1 MRKKWLFF
9 LAPDGGDAGGGEG
22 GAGGDGGTGG
32 DGGAAGGS
40 KSIFDNPDG
49 GTGGDG
55 GAAGGSKSIFDNP
68 DGGNSPGDGGGN
80 PAGDGSG
87 NPADAGGGAGEV
99 PENYEFNLGEGLTIT
114 DEQKTAFTAIAK
126 DAKLSQ
132 AQADSLLKMHS
143 EIINGYMHAAE
154 DAVEKNIAECQ
165 KLGLTSQENLG
176 FARTAVNTFG
186 GSEAMQVLIDTGAI
200 NHPAVCKLFVT
211 IGQLISEDKPADT
224 HVGGGKG
231 TPRAEDILFPNSK
244 Y

>member
-22 GAGGDGGTGG
+22 GAGGDGSIGG

-40 KSIFDNPDG
+40 KSVFDNHDG
-49 GTGGDG
+49 SGDTS
-55 GAAGGSKSIFDNP
+55 A
-68 DGGNSPGDGGGN
+68 DGGGN
-80 PAGDGSG
+80 PAGDGV
-87 NPADAGGGAGEV
+87 GAGEV
-99 PENYEFNLGEGLTIT
+99 PDNYEFNLGEGLTIT

-154 DAVEKNIAECQ
+154 DANEKNIAECE

>member
-49 GTGGDG
+49 G
-55 GAAGGSKSIFDNP
+55 
-68 DGGNSPGDGGGN
+68 NSHGDGGGN

-87 NPADAGGGAGEV
+87 NPADAGGAGEV

-143 EIINGYMHAAE
+143 EIINGYLHATE

>member
-22 GAGGDGGTGG
+22 GAGGDGSTGG
-32 DGGAAGGS
+32 DGGTAGGS

-49 GTGGDG
+49 G
-55 GAAGGSKSIFDNP
+55 SNP
-68 DGGNSPGDGGGN
+68 P
-80 PAGDGSG
+80 GDGSG
-87 NPADAGGGAGEV
+87 NPAGDGVSGEV
-99 PENYEFNLGEGLTIT
+99 PESYEFNLGEGLTIT

-154 DAVEKNIAECQ
+154 DAVEKNIAECE

-200 NHPAVCKLFVT
+200 NHPAVCKLFVN

-231 TPRAEDILFPNSK
+231 TPRAEDIP
-244 Y
+244 

>member
-49 GTGGDG
+49 G
-55 GAAGGSKSIFDNP
+55 SNP
-68 DGGNSPGDGGGN
+68 P
-80 PAGDGSG
+80 GDGSG
-87 NPADAGGGAGEV
+87 NPAGDGGGAGEV
-99 PENYEFNLGEGLTIT
+99 PESYEFNLGEGLTIT
-114 DEQKTAFTAIAK
+114 DEQKTAFTDIAK

-154 DAVEKNIAECQ
+154 DAVEKNIAECE

>member
-1 MRKKWLFF
+1 MRKRWMFF

-22 GAGGDGGTGG
+22 GAGGGGGTGG
-32 DGGAAGGS
+32 DGGS
-40 KSIFDNPDG
+40 
-49 GTGGDG
+49 T
-55 GAAGGSKSIFDNP
+55 GGSKSIFDNP
-68 DGGNSPGDGGGN
+68 DGGNPAGDDGGN
-80 PAGDGSG
+80 PPGDGSG
-87 NPADAGGGAGEV
+87 NPAGDGGGAGEV

-154 DAVEKNIAECQ
+154 DAIEKNIAECQ

-224 HVGGGKG
+224 HAGGGKG

>member
-1 MRKKWLFF
+1 MRKKWMFF

-22 GAGGDGGTGG
+22 GAGGDGSIGG

-40 KSIFDNPDG
+40 KSVFDNPDG
-49 GTGGDG
+49 SGNASGDG
-55 GAAGGSKSIFDNP
+55 N
-68 DGGNSPGDGGGN
+68 GN
-80 PAGDGSG
+80 PAGD
-87 NPADAGGGAGEV
+87 GGGAGEV

-154 DAVEKNIAECQ
+154 DAIEKNIAECE

>member
-1 MRKKWLFF
+1 MRKKWLYF

-49 GTGGDG
+49 SGD
-55 GAAGGSKSIFDNP
+55 AS
-68 DGGNSPGDGGGN
+68 GD
-80 PAGDGSG
+80 G
-87 NPADAGGGAGEV
+87 NPADAGGAGEV

-126 DAKLSQ
+126 EAKLSQ

-154 DAVEKNIAECQ
+154 DAVEKNIAECE

>member
-49 GTGGDG
+49 G
-55 GAAGGSKSIFDNP
+55 
-68 DGGNSPGDGGGN
+68 NSPGDGGGN
-80 PAGDGSG
+80 PAGDG
-87 NPADAGGGAGEV
+87 GGTGEV

-200 NHPAVCKLFVT
+200 NHPAVCKLFVN

>member
-9 LAPDGGDAGGGEG
+9 LAPDGGDAGGGEGGAGGGEG

-49 GTGGDG
+49 G
-55 GAAGGSKSIFDNP
+55 
-68 DGGNSPGDGGGN
+68 GN

-87 NPADAGGGAGEV
+87 TGEV

-132 AQADSLLKMHS
+132 EQADSLLKMHS

-154 DAVEKNIAECQ
+154 DAIEKNIAECQ

-176 FARTAVNTFG
+176 FAKTAVDTFG

>member
-32 DGGAAGGS
+32 DGGV
-40 KSIFDNPDG
+40 
-49 GTGGDG
+49 
-55 GAAGGSKSIFDNP
+55 AGGSKSIFDNP
-68 DGGNSPGDGGGN
+68 DGGNPPGDGGGN
-80 PAGDGSG
+80 PAGDG
-87 NPADAGGGAGEV
+87 GGAGTV

-143 EIINGYMHAAE
+143 EIINGYMHEAE
-154 DAVEKNIAECQ
+154 EAIEKNIAECQ
-165 KLGLTSQENLG
+165 KQGLITKENLG
-176 FARTAVNTFG
+176 FAKAAVDTFG

-231 TPRAEDILFPNSK
+231 TPRAEDLLFPNSK

>member
-22 GAGGDGGTGG
+22 GAGGDGGT
-32 DGGAAGGS
+32 
-40 KSIFDNPDG
+40 
-49 GTGGDG
+49 G

-126 DAKLSQ
+126 DAKLTQ

-154 DAVEKNIAECQ
+154 DAIEKNIAECQ

-224 HVGGGKG
+224 HVGGGNG

>member
-9 LAPDGGDAGGGEG
+9 LAPDGGD
-22 GAGGDGGTGG
+22 AGGDGGTGG

-40 KSIFDNPDG
+40 KSVFDNPDG
-49 GTGGDG
+49 
-55 GAAGGSKSIFDNP
+55 S
-68 DGGNSPGDGGGN
+68 GNAS
-80 PAGDGSG
+80 GDGSG
-87 NPADAGGGAGEV
+87 NPAGDGGGTGEV

-154 DAVEKNIAECQ
+154 DANEKNIAECE

>member
-49 GTGGDG
+49 G
-55 GAAGGSKSIFDNP
+55 NP
-68 DGGNSPGDGGGN
+68 P
-80 PAGDGSG
+80 GDGSG
-87 NPADAGGGAGEV
+87 NPAGDGGGAGEV

-154 DAVEKNIAECQ
+154 DAIEKNIAECQ

>member
-9 LAPDGGDAGGGEG
+9 LAPDGGDAGG
-22 GAGGDGGTGG
+22 AGG
-32 DGGAAGGS
+32 
-40 KSIFDNPDG
+40 DG

>member
-22 GAGGDGGTGG
+22 GVGGDGSIGG

-40 KSIFDNPDG
+40 KSVFDNPDG
-49 GTGGDG
+49 SSN
-55 GAAGGSKSIFDNP
+55 AS
-68 DGGNSPGDGGGN
+68 
-80 PAGDGSG
+80 GDGSG
-87 NPADAGGGAGEV
+87 NPAGDGGGAGEV

>member
-32 DGGAAGGS
+32 DSGAAGGS

-49 GTGGDG
+49 G
-55 GAAGGSKSIFDNP
+55 SNP
-68 DGGNSPGDGGGN
+68 T
-80 PAGDGSG
+80 GDGSG
-87 NPADAGGGAGEV
+87 NPAGDGGGAGEV
-99 PENYEFNLGEGLTIT
+99 PESYEFNLGEGLTIT

-154 DAVEKNIAECQ
+154 DAVEKNIAECE

>member
-49 GTGGDG
+49 G
-55 GAAGGSKSIFDNP
+55 NP
-68 DGGNSPGDGGGN
+68 P
-80 PAGDGSG
+80 GDGSG
-87 NPADAGGGAGEV
+87 NPAGDGGGAGTV

-143 EIINGYMHAAE
+143 EIINGYMHEAE
-154 DAVEKNIAECQ
+154 EAIEKNIAECQ
-165 KLGLTSQENLG
+165 KQGLITKENLG
-176 FARTAVNTFG
+176 FAKAAVDTFG

>member
-22 GAGGDGGTGG
+22 GAGGGGGTGG
-32 DGGAAGGS
+32 DGGS
-40 KSIFDNPDG
+40 
-49 GTGGDG
+49 TGGG
-55 GAAGGSKSIFDNP
+55 KSIFDNP
-68 DGGNSPGDGGGN
+68 DGGN
-80 PAGDGSG
+80 PAGDDGS
-87 NPADAGGGAGEV
+87 NPPGGGGGTGGDGGGAGEV

-154 DAVEKNIAECQ
+154 DAIEKNIAECQ

>member
-1 MRKKWLFF
+1 MRKRWMFF
-9 LAPDGGDAGGGEG
+9 LAPDGGDAGSGEG
-22 GAGGDGGTGG
+22 GAGGDAGGGE
-32 DGGAAGGS
+32 GGAAGGS
-40 KSIFDNPDG
+40 KSIFDNTPG
-49 GTGGDG
+49 NGDG
-55 GAAGGSKSIFDNP
+55 NAP
-68 DGGNSPGDGGGN
+68 
-80 PAGDGSG
+80 GDGSG
-87 NPADAGGGAGEV
+87 NPAGDGGGAGEV

-143 EIINGYMHAAE
+143 EIINGYLHAAE
-154 DAVEKNIAECQ
+154 DAVEKNISECQ

>member
-1 MRKKWLFF
+1 MRKRWMFF
-9 LAPDGGDAGGGEG
+9 LAPDGGDAGSGEG
-22 GAGGDGGTGG
+22 GAGGDAGGE
-32 DGGAAGGS
+32 GGAAGGS
-40 KSIFDNPDG
+40 KSIFDNTPG
-49 GTGGDG
+49 NGDG
-55 GAAGGSKSIFDNP
+55 NAP
-68 DGGNSPGDGGGN
+68 
-80 PAGDGSG
+80 GDGSG
-87 NPADAGGGAGEV
+87 NPAGDGGAGEV

-126 DAKLSQ
+126 DAKLTQ

-154 DAVEKNIAECQ
+154 DANEKNVAECE

>member
-22 GAGGDGGTGG
+22 GAGGDGG
-32 DGGAAGGS
+32 AAGGS
-40 KSIFDNPDG
+40 KSVFDNPDG
-49 GTGGDG
+49 SGD
-55 GAAGGSKSIFDNP
+55 AS
-68 DGGNSPGDGGGN
+68 GD
-80 PAGDGSG
+80 G
-87 NPADAGGGAGEV
+87 NPADAGGAGEV

>member
-1 MRKKWLFF
+1 MRKKWLYF

-49 GTGGDG
+49 SGD
-55 GAAGGSKSIFDNP
+55 AS
-68 DGGNSPGDGGGN
+68 GD
-80 PAGDGSG
+80 G
-87 NPADAGGGAGEV
+87 NPADAGGAGEV

-154 DAVEKNIAECQ
+154 DAVEKNIAECE

>member
-32 DGGAAGGS
+32 DGGV
-40 KSIFDNPDG
+40 
-49 GTGGDG
+49 
-55 GAAGGSKSIFDNP
+55 AGGSKSIFDNP
-68 DGGNSPGDGGGN
+68 DGGNPL
-80 PAGDGSG
+80 GDGSG
-87 NPADAGGGAGEV
+87 NPAGDGGGAGTV

-143 EIINGYMHAAE
+143 EIINGYMHEAE
-154 DAVEKNIAECQ
+154 EAIEKNIAECQ
-165 KLGLTSQENLG
+165 KQGLITKENLG
-176 FARTAVNTFG
+176 FAKAAVDTFG

>member
-22 GAGGDGGTGG
+22 GAGGDGSVGG
-32 DGGAAGGS
+32 DGGATGGS
-40 KSIFDNPDG
+40 KSVFDNPDG
-49 GTGGDG
+49 
-55 GAAGGSKSIFDNP
+55 S
-68 DGGNSPGDGGGN
+68 GN
-80 PAGDGSG
+80 PAGDG
-87 NPADAGGGAGEV
+87 GGTGEV

>member
-1 MRKKWLFF
+1 MRKRWMFF
-9 LAPDGGDAGGGEG
+9 LNPDGGDAGGGEG
-22 GAGGDGGTGG
+22 GAGGDAGGE
-32 DGGAAGGS
+32 GGAAGG
-40 KSIFDNPDG
+40 G
-49 GTGGDG
+49 
-55 GAAGGSKSIFDNP
+55 KSIFDNP

-87 NPADAGGGAGEV
+87 NPTDAGGGAGEV

>member
-22 GAGGDGGTGG
+22 GAGGDGSIGG

-40 KSIFDNPDG
+40 KSVFDNPDG
-49 GTGGDG
+49 SGK
-55 GAAGGSKSIFDNP
+55 AS
-68 DGGNSPGDGGGN
+68 
-80 PAGDGSG
+80 GDGSG
-87 NPADAGGGAGEV
+87 NPAGDGGGTGEV

-154 DAVEKNIAECQ
+154 DAIEKNIAECQ
-165 KLGLTSQENLG
+165 KLGLTTQENLG
-176 FARTAVNTFG
+176 FAKTAVDTFG

>member
-9 LAPDGGDAGGGEG
+9 LAPDGG
-22 GAGGDGGTGG
+22 GAGGDGSIGG

-40 KSIFDNPDG
+40 KSVFDNPDG
-49 GTGGDG
+49 SGNASGDG
-55 GAAGGSKSIFDNP
+55 S
-68 DGGNSPGDGGGN
+68 GN

-87 NPADAGGGAGEV
+87 NPAGDGGGNPAGDGGGTGEV

-154 DAVEKNIAECQ
+154 DAIEKNIAECQ

-176 FARTAVNTFG
+176 FARTAVDTFG

-231 TPRAEDILFPNSK
+231 TSRAEDILFPNSK

>member
-1 MRKKWLFF
+1 MRKRWMFF
-9 LAPDGGDAGGGEG
+9 LAPDGGDAGSGEG
-22 GAGGDGGTGG
+22 GAGGDVGGGE
-32 DGGAAGGS
+32 GGAAGGS
-40 KSIFDNPDG
+40 KSIFDNTLG
-49 GTGGDG
+49 NGDG
-55 GAAGGSKSIFDNP
+55 NAP
-68 DGGNSPGDGGGN
+68 
-80 PAGDGSG
+80 GDGSG
-87 NPADAGGGAGEV
+87 NPAGDGGAGEV

-114 DEQKTAFTAIAK
+114 DAQKTAFTAIAK

-154 DAVEKNIAECQ
+154 DAIEKNIAECE

>member
-40 KSIFDNPDG
+40 KSVFDNPDG
-49 GTGGDG
+49 S
-55 GAAGGSKSIFDNP
+55 GSAS
-68 DGGNSPGDGGGN
+68 
-80 PAGDGSG
+80 GDGSG
-87 NPADAGGGAGEV
+87 NTAGDGGGAGEV

-154 DAVEKNIAECQ
+154 DANEKNIAECE

-224 HVGGGKG
+224 YVGGGKG
-231 TPRAEDILFPNSK
+231 APRAEDILFPNSK

>member
-49 GTGGDG
+49 G
-55 GAAGGSKSIFDNP
+55 
-68 DGGNSPGDGGGN
+68 NSPGDGGGN
-80 PAGDGSG
+80 PAGDGS
-87 NPADAGGGAGEV
+87 GAGEV

-143 EIINGYMHAAE
+143 EIINGYMHEAE
-154 DAVEKNIAECQ
+154 EAIEKNIAECQ
-165 KLGLTSQENLG
+165 KQGLITKENLG
-176 FARTAVNTFG
+176 FAKAAVDTFG
-186 GSEAMQVLIDTGAI
+186 GSEAMNVLVQTGAI
-200 NHPAVCKLFVT
+200 NHPAVCKMCIE
-211 IGQLISEDKPADT
+211 IGRLLGEDNPPDT
-224 HVGGGKG
+224 HIGGGKSVR
-231 TPRAEDILFPNSK
+231 PEDVLFPNSK

>member
-1 MRKKWLFF
+1 MRKRWMFF

-22 GAGGDGGTGG
+22 GAGGDAGGE
-32 DGGAAGGS
+32 GGAAGG
-40 KSIFDNPDG
+40 G
-49 GTGGDG
+49 
-55 GAAGGSKSIFDNP
+55 KSIFDNP
-68 DGGNSPGDGGGN
+68 DGGN
-80 PAGDGSG
+80 PAGD
-87 NPADAGGGAGEV
+87 GGGAGEV

-154 DAVEKNIAECQ
+154 DAIEKNIAECQ

>member
-49 GTGGDG
+49 SGDT
-55 GAAGGSKSIFDNP
+55 S
-68 DGGNSPGDGGGN
+68 
-80 PAGDGSG
+80 GDGSG
-87 NPADAGGGAGEV
+87 NPAGDGGGAGEV

-154 DAVEKNIAECQ
+154 DAIEKNIAECE

>member
-22 GAGGDGGTGG
+22 GAGGGGGTGG
-32 DGGAAGGS
+32 DGGS
-40 KSIFDNPDG
+40 
-49 GTGGDG
+49 T
-55 GAAGGSKSIFDNP
+55 GGSKSIFDNP
-68 DGGNSPGDGGGN
+68 DGGNPAGDDGGN
-80 PAGDGSG
+80 PPGDGSG
-87 NPADAGGGAGEV
+87 NPAGDGGGAGEV

-154 DAVEKNIAECQ
+154 DAIEKNIAECQ

>member
-22 GAGGDGGTGG
+22 GAGGDGSIGG

-40 KSIFDNPDG
+40 KSVFDNHDG
-49 GTGGDG
+49 SGNASGDG
-55 GAAGGSKSIFDNP
+55 N
-68 DGGNSPGDGGGN
+68 GN

-87 NPADAGGGAGEV
+87 AGEV
-99 PENYEFNLGEGLTIT
+99 PESYEFNLGEGLTIT

-154 DAVEKNIAECQ
+154 DAIEKNIAECQ
-165 KLGLTSQENLG
+165 KLGLTTQENLG
-176 FARTAVNTFG
+176 FAKTAVDTFG

>member
-1 MRKKWLFF
+1 MRKRWMFF
-9 LAPDGGDAGGGEG
+9 LAPDGGAVGGGEG
-22 GAGGDGGTGG
+22 GAGGDAGGGE
-32 DGGAAGGS
+32 GGAAGGS
-40 KSIFDNPDG
+40 KSIFDN
-49 GTGGDG
+49 T
-55 GAAGGSKSIFDNP
+55 
-68 DGGNSPGDGGGN
+68 DGGNPPGNGDGN
-80 PAGDGSG
+80 PAGD
-87 NPADAGGGAGEV
+87 GGGAGEV

-154 DAVEKNIAECQ
+154 DAIEKNIAECQ

>member
-1 MRKKWLFF
+1 MRKRWMFF

-22 GAGGDGGTGG
+22 GAGG
-32 DGGAAGGS
+32 
-40 KSIFDNPDG
+40 DG

-143 EIINGYMHAAE
+143 EIINGYLHAAE